1 MRTGW
6 YPFAIARDGALS
18 YLTVGIS
25 PLTARPWNRC
35 VIPAWICI
43 LTWAVRRG

>member
-25 PLTARPWNRC
+25 PLA
-35 VIPAWICI
+35 
-43 LTWAVRRG
+43 AVRGIGVSFPPGSAS

>member
-25 PLTARPWNRC
+25 RWPPS
-35 VIPAWICI
+35 VE
-43 LTWAVRRG
+43 